1 MEAGTTPRAK
11 KQADGE
17 AGREQPASSAAD
29 APQGAASSPLDLKD
43 PGLYLNRELSLLSF
57 QARVLEEA
65 QDPNNPL
72 LERVKFLSILGS
84 NLAEFFMV
92 RIAGLRQQIES
103 GMAESGADEL
113 TPAETLRACHTEA
126 YRLMSEARE
135 TFNGMLPELRAA
147 GIHIHQLEDLDEGQ
161 RHAADAYFDDKVFPV
176 LTPLAFDPGRPF
188 PHISNLS
195 LNLAVLLQD
204 DAGQRLFARV
214 KVPQTLPRFVPVP
227 TPGAAADAPAND
239 REAHFAYLEQLIA
252 AHLDRLFPGLALLG
266 SYAFRVTRNAEM
278 AIQELEADDL
288 LETIEEGVRRRRF
301 GHVVRCSIEER
312 TPQFVRDILTKN
324 LEIDPDEMVALN
336 PPLGTSGL
344 MELYGL
350 DRPDLKD
357 VTFVPAMPAE
367 FEDGE
372 RTDVF
377 AVVRRHD
384 ILLHHPYDSFTPVLQ
399 LARQAARDPDVLALK
414 WTLYRVGRNAPVVR
428 ALLDAADNGKEVAV
442 LVELKAR
449 FDEESNIE
457 WAKALEAAGAHVV
470 YGLVGLK
477 THAKLALVVRRE
489 GERIRRYV
497 HVGTGNYN
505 AITARLYTDL
515 GLLTCDERIGADASD
530 VFNRLTGYSSVPGY
544 RKFLVAP
551 AHFRTGMSALIHR
564 EIEHQRRDGSG
575 HLVFKMNALVDKQ
588 FCKLLYEASQA
599 GVRCELLVRG
609 ICRLRPGIPGVSENI
624 TVTSIVGRFLEHS
637 RIYWF
642 NNGGNEQLYIGS
654 GDLMPRNLDR
664 RVEVIA
670 PVEDVTLR
678 RRLREEVLP
687 VYMRDTVKAR
697 RMLPDG
703 TYERITPALGDE
715 PLNAMEWFIAH
726 RGHPET

>member
-1 MEAGTTPRAK
+1 MEAGTTPKAK
-11 KQADGE
+11 EKADEQAAE
-17 AGREQPASSAAD
+17 ERPTTVTAD
-29 APQGAASSPLDLKD
+29 AAPEGAPCPPPDLNA

-57 QARVLEEA
+57 QGRVLEEA
-65 QDPNNPL
+65 QDPANPL
-72 LERVKFLSILGS
+72 LERVKFISILGS

-92 RIAGLRQQIES
+92 RIAGMRQQIES
-103 GMAESGADEL
+103 GVAESGGDRL
-113 TPAETLRACHTEA
+113 TPAETLRACRTEA
-126 YRLMSEARE
+126 YRLMAEARDV
-135 TFNGMLPELRAA
+135 FSALLPELRAA
-147 GIHIHQLEDLDEGQ
+147 GIYIHQLEDLDEEQ
-161 RHAADAYFDDKVFPV
+161 RRAADAYFDDKVFPV

-188 PHISNLS
+188 PHISNQS

-214 KVPQTLPRFVPVP
+214 KVPQTLPRFVRVP
-227 TPGAAADAPAND
+227 ASSGTAAHD
-239 REAHFAYLEQLIA
+239 RETHFIYLEQLIA
-252 AHLDRLFPGLALLG
+252 ARLDRLFPGLALLG

-301 GHVVRCSIEER
+301 GQVVRCSVEER
-312 TPQFVRDILTKN
+312 TPQFVRDILEKN
-324 LEIDPDEMVALN
+324 LEIDPDEMVAVK

-357 VTFVPAMPAE
+357 ASFVPAKPVE
-367 FEDGE
+367 FEDGPE
-372 RTDVF
+372 TDVF
-377 AVVRRHD
+377 AVMRRHD
-384 ILLHHPYDSFTPVLQ
+384 VLLHHPYDSFSPVLQ
-399 LARQAARDPDVLALK
+399 LARQAARDPDVLAVK
-414 WTLYRVGRNAPVVR
+414 WTLYRVGSNAPIVK

-505 AITARLYTDL
+505 SVTARLYTDL
-515 GLLTCDERIGADASD
+515 GLMTCDEQFGADAGD

-551 AHFRTGMSALIHR
+551 AHFRTGMSALIRR
-564 EIEHQRRDGSG
+564 EIEHQRQDGSG
-575 HLVFKMNALVDKQ
+575 HLIFKMNALVDKQ

-609 ICRLRPGIPGVSENI
+609 ICRLRPGVPGVSDNI

-642 NNGGNEQLYIGS
+642 SNGGNEQLYIGS

-670 PVEDVTLR
+670 PVEDPALR
-678 RRLREEVLP
+678 RRLRDEVLAT
-687 VYMRDTVKAR
+687 YLRDTVKAR

-703 TYERITPALGDE
+703 TYERITPAAGDE
-715 PLNAMEWFIAH
+715 PLDAMEWFIAH